1 MENERNWVVLEI
13 LKRMK
18 KKMMKKNKPIEI
30 DSREK

>member
-18 KKMMKKNKPIEI
+18 KKKKKMKNKPIEI
-30 DSREK
+30 DREK